1 MGTKCKDILIL
12 PSLKKLR
19 LVAGKNGLDRNL
31 SWVHVSDVPEVSQ
44 WVHGGEL
51 LFTTGIG
58 IRDNV
63 NILMKIIEE
72 INSKNLAGL
81 VINVGPY
88 IKNIPK
94 EAVVLADRLDF
105 PLFELPW
112 DVKLVN
118 VTEIICNFIIK
129 KQTEERSIEEF
140 LGNILFSDF
149 KSEEVLLSR
158 AEYHGF
164 NISHQNCVM
173 ITDIDEFAQFISKN
187 EIYDERRII
196 EIKSCLQQI
205 VNNTL
210 EKSGKRALSTIC
222 RDSVVSLIS
231 KEESE
236 DKSLII
242 KIAEEIRKNVVRQ
255 MTPLTVSI
263 GIGRYYSDL
272 KDVKNSLKEAERALK
287 LVSKIGGDN
296 SIYSYS
302 EAGIFRLLFEMKD
315 NREMKFFFNDL
326 MEPMMIYDEGSKAV
340 LINTLE
346 IFLRKNGNLIKTAEA
361 LFIHRST
368 LKYRIKKIE
377 EILNVDL
384 SDWET
389 RFNLQIA
396 LAIGKFLKY

>member
-1 MGTKCKDILIL
+1 MSIKCRDILML
-12 PSLKKLR
+12 PSLKKFR
-19 LVAGKNGLDRNL
+19 LVGGKNGLDRNL
-31 SWVHVSDVPEVSQ
+31 SWVHVVDVPDVSK

-51 LFTTGIG
+51 LFTTGIS
-58 IRDNV
+58 IKDNV
-63 NILMKIIEE
+63 DILMKIIEE
-72 INSKNLAGL
+72 IDSKNLAGL

-94 EAVVLADRLDF
+94 EAISLADRLDF

-112 DVKLVN
+112 EVKLVD

-129 KQTEERSIEEF
+129 KSIEEKSIGEF
-140 LGNILFSDF
+140 LENILFTDF
-149 KSEEVLLSR
+149 KSEEVFVSR

-173 ITDIDEFAQFISKN
+173 ITDIDKFGQYINKSNIK
-187 EIYDERRII
+187 DEKKIMD
-196 EIKSCLQQI
+196 IKFSLQQI

-210 EKSGKRALSTIC
+210 EKNGKKPLSLI
-222 RDSVVSLIS
+222 RGDSVISLIS
-231 KEESE
+231 KKEAEDES
-236 DKSLII
+236 LVVG
-242 KIAEEIRKNVVRQ
+242 IAEEIRKSVMKQ
-255 MTPLTVSI
+255 MSPLKVSI
-263 GIGRYYSDL
+263 GIGRYYSNL
-272 KDVKNSLKEAERALK
+272 KDIKNSLKEAERALK
-287 LVSKIGGDN
+287 LAYKIMGGN
-296 SIYSYS
+296 SVYSYS

-315 NREMKFFFNDL
+315 KSEMISFFNEL
-326 MEPMMIYDEGSKAV
+326 MEPMMKYDESSSAE

-346 IFLRKNGNLIKTAEA
+346 VFLQNNGNFVKTAKD

-368 LKYRIKKIE
+368 LNYRIKKIE

-389 RFNLQIA
+389 KFNLQIA